1 MTAVTANFVLL
12 FRAINLGKF
21 VGNDNSLWLTNNL
34 FEEGTLWKQPVQKI
48 ILRTLVFP
56 CLDLCELLITC
67 AEVLYKDFGECN
79 RYVTFAFVKS
89 GRRLELW
96 IVINLVGLSE

>member
-1 MTAVTANFVLL
+1 MGLKSTSHDSNDSKLRFT

-48 ILRTLVFP
+48 IL
-56 CLDLCELLITC
+56 
-67 AEVLYKDFGECN
+67 
-79 RYVTFAFVKS
+79 
-89 GRRLELW
+89 
-96 IVINLVGLSE
+96 